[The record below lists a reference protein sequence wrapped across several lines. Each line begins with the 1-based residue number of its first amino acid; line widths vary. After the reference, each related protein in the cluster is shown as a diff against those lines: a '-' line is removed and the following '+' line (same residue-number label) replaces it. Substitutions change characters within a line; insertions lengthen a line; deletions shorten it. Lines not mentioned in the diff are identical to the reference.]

1 MATEHVISTG
11 VDTGQG
17 HAKAAPNGKGPAH
30 FLPNIAINLERK
42 SQISIKY
49 IRSRDAEQEH
59 WTANMMQVQSRTSK
73 ASHLIL
79 DRLQE
84 DLGLESMLCR
94 RSLGL
99 ISGIPHGP
107 LSTAKVAQE
116 QANKPTMS
124 WGWG

>member
-1 MATEHVISTG
+1 
-11 VDTGQG
+11 
-17 HAKAAPNGKGPAH
+17 
-30 FLPNIAINLERK
+30 
-42 SQISIKY
+42 
-49 IRSRDAEQEH
+49 
-59 WTANMMQVQSRTSK
+59 MQVRPRTSK

-94 RSLGL
+94 RTLGL

-116 QANKPTMS
+116 QTNNELGMGIKLSGRTDPLHVRLMLGPQRVPHPQTVPKWMGAETL
-124 WGWG
+124 